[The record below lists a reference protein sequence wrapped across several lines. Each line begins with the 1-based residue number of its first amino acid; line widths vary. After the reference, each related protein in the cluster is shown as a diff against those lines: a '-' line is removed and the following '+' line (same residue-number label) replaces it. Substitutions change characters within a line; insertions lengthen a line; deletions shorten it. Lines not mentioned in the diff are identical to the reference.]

1 MWYLIMALLGAAVG
15 WYMSKYGGAKSSL
28 TMCIVIGVIGGL
40 IGGLIGTL
48 LSFAAVILF
57 KLALAIAG
65 AFFLIYFVQQYQAKK

>member
-15 WYMSKYGGAKSSL
+15 WYMSKYGGARLSL
-28 TMCIVIGVIGGL
+28 AECIAVGVAGGL

-57 KLALAIAG
+57 KLGLAIAG
-65 AFFLIYFVQQYQAKK
+65 AFFLIYLVQQYQAKK